1 MRRALAILGGIVAGY
16 TGGAALGALLVQVF
30 SSNAHDKAMETVMTA
45 AFVTG
50 PAGAAAGAV
59 AAWMGTRRRSRS

>member
-1 MRRALAILGGIVAGY
+1 MAGY
-16 TGGAALGALLVQVF
+16 AGGAALGALLVQLL
-30 SSNAHDKAMETVMTA
+30 SSNVHDKAMETVMTA

-59 AAWMGTRRRSRS
+59 AAWMWTRRRA